1 MSKNLPTSLITG
13 ASGGIGEE
21 LARVF
26 AEHGHDLIL
35 AARRRDRLEALAE
48 ELSEAHDIEVHVLSV
63 DLAVSDGAARL
74 HAAVTE
80 ADHEVGVLV
89 NNSGLLAEGKFLD
102 IDLQQHCQI
111 LDVNARALMQ
121 LTHLFGRDMRQRK
134 RGRILNVCSTSAFQP
149 VPSLASYAAT
159 KAFVLSLSEALA
171 IENAA
176 HGITVTALCPG
187 FVQTDMTEKD
197 DGGHMNLPMVP
208 LLTAAEVAEQGYRA
222 TMKGKT
228 VYINGMG
235 NRLVQTFTQHQ
246 PRWVWHRIGKI
257 MEHRKL

>member
-1 MSKNLPTSLITG
+1 MRKDLPTTLITG

-26 AEHGHDLIL
+26 AAKGHDLIL
-35 AARRRDRLEALAE
+35 AARREDRLQSLAE
-48 ELSEAHDIEVHVLSV
+48 ELGASRAIEVHVFPA
-63 DLAVSDGAARL
+63 DLAVPDGAAKL

-80 ADHEVGVLV
+80 AGHEVGVLV
-89 NNSGLLAEGKFLD
+89 NNSGLLAEGKFFD
-102 IDLQQHCQI
+102 ISLEQHCQI

-149 VPSLASYAAT
+149 VPGLASYAAT

-176 HGITVTALCPG
+176 HGVTVTALCPG
-187 FVQTDMTEKD
+187 FVQTDMTHRD

-222 TMKGKT
+222 TIKGKT
-228 VYINGMG
+228 VYINGLG
-235 NRLVQTFTQHQ
+235 NRMVQTLTKHQ